1 LPFAAYETTD
11 SRNRREREDEVELA
25 SEQIGSATVVKPTG
39 DLNAATSATLEKA
52 LLDHLAAGRNRIV
65 LDLAG
70 VRYVAS
76 AGLRVFLI
84 LAKRLKADGSFCL
97 ARPGTQVSQVLEMS
111 GFASIL
117 SIKPDLDEA
126 VASVAA

>member
-1 LPFAAYETTD
+1 M
-11 SRNRREREDEVELA
+11 ELA
-25 SEQIGSATVVKPTG
+25 SEQIGAVTVVKATG
-39 DLNAATSATLEKA
+39 DLNAATSGSLEK
-52 LLDHLAAGRNRIV
+52 LLLEHVAAGHDRIV

-84 LAKRLKADGSFCL
+84 LAKRLKAQGAFCL

-117 SIKPDLDEA
+117 AIRPDLDEA
-126 VASVAA
+126 VAAVGA